1 MKILVANAGSTSLK
15 YRLYQFPDEAL
26 LAEGRVENIG
36 AERSS
41 IQYRMGREQPQSESC
56 SGLTYSQAIRRII
69 AALTDSRFGVL
80 QSLDDLDAVG
90 FKVVHAFQVSGC
102 VLLTNEVLE
111 AMKEYQPVAPLHNR
125 VYLDAIRLFREE
137 MPATPLIGLF
147 ETDFHRTI
155 PPKAFHY
162 AVPRRWLEKYGVRRY
177 GFHGASFRYLAGRV
191 PQLVGKPAKDL
202 KIVAC
207 HLGGSSSVCAIR
219 DGKSLETT
227 MGFSPQSGLPQS
239 ARAGELDVFALL
251 YLLRKGENLAAIEKE
266 LVKESGLK
274 GLSGF
279 SGDVPVLEQAAAEG
293 NETARLALEVFV
305 HEVRK
310 KIGAYTAVL
319 GGVDVLVF
327 SGGIGERGAAIR
339 ASVCEGF
346 DYLGLHLDIEKNTGV
361 QGETCISRED
371 SRVDIWV
378 VPTNEE
384 VVVAREAFSLLAD

>member
-15 YRLYQFPDEAL
+15 YRLYQFPDETL

-41 IQYRMGREQPQSESC
+41 VQHRSGEEPLQSESC

-80 QSLDDLDAVG
+80 KSLDELDAVG
-90 FKVVHAFQVSGC
+90 FKVVHAFQVTGC
-102 VLLTNEVLE
+102 VRLTDEVLA
-111 AMKEYQPVAPLHNR
+111 AMEEYRPVAPLHNQ

-147 ETDFHRTI
+147 ETDFHRSI
-155 PPKAFHY
+155 PPRAFHY
-162 AVPRRWLEKYGVRRY
+162 AIPRRWLEQYGVRRY

-191 PQLVGKPAKDL
+191 PQLAGKPAQDL

-219 DGKSLETT
+219 GGQSLETT

-239 ARAGELDVFALL
+239 ARTGELDVFALL
-251 YLLRKGENLAAIEKE
+251 YLLRKGEDLAALEKE
-266 LVKESGLK
+266 LVRDSGLK
-274 GLSGF
+274 GLSGL
-279 SGDVPVLEQAAAEG
+279 SGDVPVLEKAAAEG
-293 NETARLALEVFV
+293 NEDARLALEVFV

-319 GGVDVLVF
+319 GGLDVLVF

-346 DYLGLHLDIEKNTGV
+346 DYLGLRLDPEKNRAG
-361 QGETCISRED
+361 QGETRISRED
-371 SRVDIWV
+371 SRVEIWV

-384 VVVAREAFSLLAD
+384 VVVAREAFRLLAG